1 MHWTIWSP
9 EPRRRRARAA
19 ARSGELRAVATE
31 LERERGE
38 DGKVA
43 MLTAVATEQ
52 AAGSETSCSSGDGG
66 GDLRRG
72 AAKARSVAELRGK
85 RALGARLARRS
96 GRWQSCRTQWNGARS
111 TVATVTPVRCL
122 RRRRPWW
129 GKGEGEAMGESDDVQ
144 GLGARRG
151 RSSSSSAARAAS
163 SWRGGELALAASPVC
178 LLWR

>member
-1 MHWTIWSP
+1 
-9 EPRRRRARAA
+9 
-19 ARSGELRAVATE
+19 
-31 LERERGE
+31 
-38 DGKVA
+38 

-96 GRWQSCRTQWNGARS
+96 GRRQSCRTQWNGARS

-129 GKGEGEAMGESDDVQ
+129 GKGEGEATGENGGVQRLGGASKGSSNASTGEGGKQVAPWRARARRRHLPACSGESRQ
-144 GLGARRG
+144 LTGAGQHSAGPPGGLPGKF
-151 RSSSSSAARAAS
+151 SAFCS
-163 SWRGGELALAASPVC
+163 FLFFYLFLFCV
-178 LLWR
+178 LK